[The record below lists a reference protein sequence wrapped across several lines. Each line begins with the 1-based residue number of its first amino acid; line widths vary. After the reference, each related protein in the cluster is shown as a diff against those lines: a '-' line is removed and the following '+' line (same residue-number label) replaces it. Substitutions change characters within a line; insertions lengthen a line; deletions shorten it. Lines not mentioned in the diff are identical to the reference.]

1 MPVLAELKAFFRAS
15 LLEPVQADA
24 GESDSAGRRRRIVVG
39 VSLVLGAIALGLALS
54 IRPGDVGFYPATLGV
69 AAIWVVGALAS
80 GPLHLG
86 RARTR
91 AGGTS
96 RSVLQAFILGALLLA
111 IFLAGAVVVGRIPAL
126 RAPVDALLAHAR
138 FGALLVVAII
148 TAINGVAEEL
158 FFRGALFA
166 AIPQRLRVGL
176 SASLY
181 ALATVFS
188 GVLLLVFAAAVLG
201 LLTGLQRRVTGGV
214 LGPIVTHLT
223 WSLGM
228 LFALP
233 WALDVGSLR

>member
-1 MPVLAELKAFFRAS
+1 M
-15 LLEPVQADA
+15 
-24 GESDSAGRRRRIVVG
+24 
-39 VSLVLGAIALGLALS
+39 LGAIALGLALT

-138 FGALLVVAII
+138 FGSLLVVAVI

-176 SASLY
+176 SAALY

-188 GVLLLVFAAAVLG
+188 GVLLLVVRRRRARPAHRAAAPG
-201 LLTGLQRRVTGGV
+201 HRRRSRADRDPPDLVARDV
-214 LGPIVTHLT
+214 VRPALGPGC
-223 WSLGM
+223 WE
-228 LFALP
+228 
-233 WALDVGSLR
+233 LR